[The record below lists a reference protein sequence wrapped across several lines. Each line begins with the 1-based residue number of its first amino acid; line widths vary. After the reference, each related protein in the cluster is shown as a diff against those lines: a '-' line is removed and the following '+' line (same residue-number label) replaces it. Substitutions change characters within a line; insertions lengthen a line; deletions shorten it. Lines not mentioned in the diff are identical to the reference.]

1 VSVSL
6 TTDFSGVRRLQERI
20 GRLSNLQLSELGEQ
34 LGSVAESQ
42 TRLRISDEQE
52 APDGTPWTAWTA
64 DYAGARHGGQ
74 SLLQGEGDLLDSITF
89 DVQGDR
95 VEIGSNLV
103 YARIHQEGGVAGMA
117 PGPAAIPARPYL
129 GLSSD
134 NLAELQVVAGRW
146 LDQHLEQR

>member
-1 VSVSL
+1 MSVSL
-6 TTDFSGVRRLQERI
+6 ITDFRSPPLARAHWALEQPPVKRVRRAAGQR
-20 GRLSNLQLSELGEQ
+20 GRKPD
-34 LGSVAESQ
+34 
-42 TRLRISDEQE
+42 T
-52 APDGTPWTAWTA
+52 APDQRPAGSARWYPWTAWTA

>member
-1 VSVSL
+1 MSASL
-6 TTDFSGVRRLQERI
+6 ITDFSGVRRLQERI
-20 GRLSNLQLSELGEQ
+20 GRLSSLQLSELGEQ

-42 TRLRISDEQE
+42 TRRRINEEQE
-52 APDGTPWTAWTA
+52 APDGTPWAAWTA

-74 SLLQGEGDLLDSITF
+74 SLLQGEGDLADSISF

-103 YARIHQEGGVAGMA
+103 YARIHQEGGVAGMS
-117 PGPAAIPARPYL
+117 PGPAGIPARPYL

-134 NLAELQVVAGRW
+134 NLVELQTIAEEW
-146 LDQHLEQR
+146 LDRHLEGA